1 MPLAKP
7 ALATVALF
15 QFIFAWNDFL
25 GPLIYLNDQ
34 SLFTVSLGLQSYV
47 SAYGTQFGMLMAAAT
62 VATLPIILLF
72 FLTQKTFIQGI
83 TMTGLK
89 G

>member
-1 MPLAKP
+1 
-7 ALATVALF
+7 
-15 QFIFAWNDFL
+15 
-25 GPLIYLNDQ
+25 
-34 SLFTVSLGLQSYV
+34 
-47 SAYGTQFGMLMAAAT
+47 MLMAAAT